1 MFNAGCA
8 HVATSKKRNRPSV
21 YNAFFI
27 SKNLPAP
34 CVNRTKRTVYGVG
47 CIYKMRIRRWIRST
61 AQAEGATLCTRARSS
76 EGNDPG
82 LRTTDQPQS
91 GLDVP
96 QPTRRIAE
104 ALEVG
109 RTRLVGEREDEVAH
123 RLAAVLPVTLGL
135 PMAQRHVRAGTL
147 RGVYCPKRRP
157 RLRLVNPDLADRSGQ
172 AADMATKRKPDY
184 RPRKSAR
191 RFCTAVHSSTV
202 TAPRRRSKRETDTD
216 CTC

>member
-1 MFNAGCA
+1 MFN
-8 HVATSKKRNRPSV
+8 
-21 YNAFFI
+21 
-27 SKNLPAP
+27 
-34 CVNRTKRTVYGVG
+34 
-47 CIYKMRIRRWIRST
+47 IRRTSRSFSAAGGGLSRQIKPRPLRSGGLSWKT
-61 AQAEGATLCTRARSS
+61 DVRGGQAEEATLCTRARSS

-109 RTRLVGEREDEVAH
+109 RSRLVGEREDEVAH
-123 RLAAVLPVTLGL
+123 RLAAVLHVTLGL

-147 RGVYCPKRRP
+147 RGVCCHKSRP

-172 AADMATKRKPDY
+172 TADMATKRKPDY